1 VCAAHRSQALLRG
14 TGDTGMRQ
22 VLRDIFLFFQ
32 RDLRIAS
39 TYRSPF
45 ILEAVEALF
54 GAALFYY
61 VAQFVDSPALREALP
76 QGKTYFAYSLAG
88 FVFFDYL
95 NAALDTFDRSLQEAR
110 DAGTLEPLLVTQV
123 SLPVILIGSAFYP
136 FAATTLRIAVYL
148 GWAAALFD
156 FPLRAANWLAVFAVL
171 LTTLLAFSGLGVLS
185 AAYLLLFKRG
195 NPAKW
200 FILGVSSV
208 AGGMLFPVS
217 VLPPWL
223 QIVAHLNPVTYA
235 MDAMR
240 GALLNGDGI
249 LALAKP
255 LLILLAFAAVV
266 LPSSVVIF
274 SWSLRRTK
282 VTGTLTHR

>member
-1 VCAAHRSQALLRG
+1 
-14 TGDTGMRQ
+14 MR

-61 VAQFVDSPALREALP
+61 AARFVDSPALREALP
-76 QGKTYFAYSLAG
+76 QGKSYFAYSLAG

-95 NAALDTFDRSLQEAR
+95 NAALDTFDRSLQDAR

-148 GWAAALFD
+148 AWAAILFD
-156 FPLRAANWLAVFAVL
+156 FPLHAANWVAVFAVL
-171 LTTLLAFSGLGVLS
+171 LSTLLAFSGLGVLS

-195 NPAKW
+195 NPARW
-200 FILGVSSV
+200 LIVGASSLL
-208 AGGMLFPVS
+208 GGMMYPIS
-217 VLPPWL
+217 VLPLPL
-223 QIVAHLNPVTYA
+223 QRLARLIPVTYSLEG
-235 MDAMR
+235 MR
-240 GALLNGDGI
+240 QALLGGAGFAQ
-249 LALAKP
+249 LWPSVRAL
-255 LLILLAFAAVV
+255 LLFAAILLP
-266 LPSSVVIF
+266 LSSVVF
-274 SWSLRRTK
+274 AWALRRTK
-282 VTGTLTHR
+282 ITGTLTHL